1 MRCPYCSKEDSKV
14 IDTRESEEAIRRR
27 RECLKCGHR
36 FTTYERVAQ
45 TSLMVIKQ
53 KDSRR
58 EAFDRQKLI
67 SGIVRACAK
76 RPVGMDAIE
85 AMVDDIEAQLHMLGR
100 SEVDSQR
107 IGQMVMER
115 LRTLDDVAYVRF
127 ASVYRRFADLES
139 LQAEIQRLRERKERE
154 QEQKAQLKLAM

>member
-1 MRCPYCSKEDSKV
+1 MRCPYCAKEDSKV
-14 IDTRESEEAIRRR
+14 IDTRESDETIRRR
-27 RECLKCGHR
+27 RECLKCSRR

-53 KDSRR
+53 DGRR
-58 EAFDRQKLI
+58 EAFDRQKLM

-76 RPVGMDAIE
+76 RPVPMDEIE
-85 AMVDDIEAQLHMLGR
+85 RTVEDIEMQLHTTGR
-100 SEVDSQR
+100 SEIDSQKV
-107 IGQMVMER
+107 GQMVMDR
-115 LRTLDDVAYVRF
+115 LRALDDVAYVRF

-154 QEQKAQLKLAM
+154 EEQKAQLKLAM

>member
-1 MRCPYCSKEDSKV
+1 MRCPYCAHEDSKV
-14 IDTRESEEAIRRR
+14 IDTRESDETIRRR
-27 RECLKCGHR
+27 RECLNCNKR

-53 KDSRR
+53 DGRR
-58 EAFDRQKLI
+58 EAFDRQKLMN
-67 SGIVRACAK
+67 GIMRACAK
-76 RPVGMDAIE
+76 RPIPMEAIE
-85 AMVDDIEAQLHMLGR
+85 RMVDDIELQLHGFGR

-115 LRTLDDVAYVRF
+115 LRVLDDVAYVRF

-154 QEQKAQLKLAM
+154 SEQKAQLKLAM

>member
-14 IDTRESEEAIRRR
+14 IDTRESEDAIRRR

-36 FTTYERVAQ
+36 FTTYERVTQ

-53 KDSRR
+53 DGRR
-58 EAFDRQKLI
+58 EAFDRQKLLG
-67 SGIVRACAK
+67 GITRACAK
-76 RPVGMDAIE
+76 RPISMEQIE
-85 AMVDDIEAQLHMLGR
+85 SIVDDIEAQLHTLGR

-107 IGQMVMER
+107 IGQMVMDR
-115 LRTLDDVAYVRF
+115 LRSLDDVAYVRF

-139 LQAEIQRLRERKERE
+139 LQAEIQRLRDRKERE
-154 QEQKAQLKLAM
+154 REQQAQLKLAL

>member
-1 MRCPYCSKEDSKV
+1 MRCPYCSKEASKV

-53 KDSRR
+53 DGRR
-58 EAFDRQKLI
+58 EAFDRQKLL
-67 SGIVRACAK
+67 SGITRACAK
-76 RPVGMDAIE
+76 RPVPMQAIE
-85 AMVDDIEAQLHMLGR
+85 AIVDDIEAQLHTLGR
-100 SEVDSQR
+100 SEVDSQK

-115 LRTLDDVAYVRF
+115 LRALDDVAYVRF

-139 LQAEIQRLRERKERE
+139 LQAEIQRLRDRKERE
-154 QEQKAQLKLAM
+154 SEQKAQMKLM